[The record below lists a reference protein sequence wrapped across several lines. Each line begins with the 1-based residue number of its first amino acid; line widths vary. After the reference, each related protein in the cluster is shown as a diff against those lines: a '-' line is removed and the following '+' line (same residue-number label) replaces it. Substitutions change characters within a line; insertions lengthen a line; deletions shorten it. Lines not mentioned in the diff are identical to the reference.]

1 MTAGPQEVVIA
12 TKLFAPSPRQ
22 EPVSRPRL
30 YARLREG
37 LRVPLTLVVA
47 PAGWGKST
55 LVSGWLRRDD
65 VTTGWVS
72 LDSGDDDIKRFWR
85 YLLLAADRAGA
96 ELGTAALRRLDAPG
110 TDVLRDVLPVFI
122 NDLAAATAD
131 VVIVL
136 DDYHLVT
143 KPQVHESVATLLDRC
158 PSQLHLIMST
168 RSDPPLPLSRMRV
181 RGNLV
186 EVRADHLRFTVD
198 EGAALLNGELGLAL
212 SPNDV
217 HRLVL
222 RTEGWAAGLQLAALR
237 LADRTDR
244 SEFIARFTGAD
255 RHLVDYLGEEVLA
268 NQPEHVRDFLLR
280 TSVLNR
286 MCPELVDALTGRD
299 DGALLLEEIY
309 RANLFLTPLDDEL
322 VWFRY
327 HQLFRGILRHELGR
341 IAPDDPSELHARAA
355 RWYAERG
362 DVTEAVGHAI
372 ESRDAVLAGGLVA
385 EAWRPEF
392 NAGRLQTVQTWLD
405 ALPAETVSADVELSA
420 AQVWLALDAGRL
432 DDVAAPLEAAEL
444 AMPGDVHLGVLRAL
458 YTYKRGDLGA
468 AAVLAASI
476 ERQAG
481 DPFVSTVHSL
491 MTGVTAL
498 WSGESERSGD
508 LLRDAAAHAL
518 RDDNRLAHIYA
529 RGCLALLAV
538 QSGDLPAAELLVR
551 DVDAEVEQTLSDAHF
566 VAMFPALAR
575 ARLAAVSGQWAEALP
590 AAMTAV
596 ELAGRGAGRLEVVAA
611 ELTAAMVA
619 RGAGDETAPGQ
630 WLAEARTVL
639 RQCADP
645 GPVLL
650 AWQAAEQRG
659 HRPAEPSRGIVDP
672 LTEREQAILRLLP
685 GPMSQRELATSLFV
699 TANTLKTHLRA
710 IYRKLGAESRGD
722 AVARAR
728 SLGLI

>member
-143 KPQVHESVATLLDRC
+143 KAQVHESVATLLDRC

-286 MCPELVDALTGRD
+286 MCAELVDALTGRD

-309 RANLFLTPLDDEL
+309 R
-322 VWFRY
+322 
-327 HQLFRGILRHELGR
+327 
-341 IAPDDPSELHARAA
+341 
-355 RWYAERG
+355 
-362 DVTEAVGHAI
+362 
-372 ESRDAVLAGGLVA
+372 
-385 EAWRPEF
+385 
-392 NAGRLQTVQTWLD
+392 
-405 ALPAETVSADVELSA
+405 
-420 AQVWLALDAGRL
+420 
-432 DDVAAPLEAAEL
+432 
-444 AMPGDVHLGVLRAL
+444 
-458 YTYKRGDLGA
+458 
-468 AAVLAASI
+468 
-476 ERQAG
+476 
-481 DPFVSTVHSL
+481 
-491 MTGVTAL
+491 
-498 WSGESERSGD
+498 
-508 LLRDAAAHAL
+508 
-518 RDDNRLAHIYA
+518 
-529 RGCLALLAV
+529 
-538 QSGDLPAAELLVR
+538 
-551 DVDAEVEQTLSDAHF
+551 
-566 VAMFPALAR
+566 
-575 ARLAAVSGQWAEALP
+575 
-590 AAMTAV
+590 
-596 ELAGRGAGRLEVVAA
+596 
-611 ELTAAMVA
+611 
-619 RGAGDETAPGQ
+619 
-630 WLAEARTVL
+630 
-639 RQCADP
+639 
-645 GPVLL
+645 
-650 AWQAAEQRG
+650 
-659 HRPAEPSRGIVDP
+659 
-672 LTEREQAILRLLP
+672 
-685 GPMSQRELATSLFV
+685 
-699 TANTLKTHLRA
+699 
-710 IYRKLGAESRGD
+710 
-722 AVARAR
+722 
-728 SLGLI
+728 